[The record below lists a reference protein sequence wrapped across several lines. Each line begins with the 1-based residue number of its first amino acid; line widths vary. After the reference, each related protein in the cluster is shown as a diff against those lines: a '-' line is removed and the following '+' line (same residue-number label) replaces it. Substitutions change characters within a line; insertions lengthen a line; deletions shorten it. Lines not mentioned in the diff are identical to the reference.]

1 MELKD
6 GIVKLSGFC
15 EATFELY
22 GQMVDG
28 FIIQINGINYGA
40 CLDPD
45 DGYRSYGEFFETNQP
60 CTNTFPPQD
69 VLLEVTNHAGGSGA
83 YGLYDDPRMDYIE
96 ISNPETKKTILEV
109 GTIWYDSYYPM
120 GRCYFNPEALPIN
133 KLKQLNYEKR

>member
-15 EATFELY
+15 EATFEFYDEL
-22 GQMVDG
+22 VDG

-40 CLDPD
+40 CRDPN
-45 DGYRSYGEFFETNQP
+45 DGYRSYGAFFETNQP

-69 VLLEVTNHAGGSGA
+69 VELERIDDKGG
-83 YGLYDDPRMDYIE
+83 YDWCEEPRRTMLYLG
-96 ISNPETKKTILEV
+96 NPATKEVILEV

-133 KLKQLNYEKR
+133 KLK

>member
-15 EATFELY
+15 EATFEFY
-22 GQMVDG
+22 GEKVDG
-28 FIIQINGINYGA
+28 FIIRINDINYGA

-45 DGYRSYGEFFETNQP
+45 DGYRSYGAFFETNQP
-60 CTNTFPPQD
+60 CTNTFPSQD
-69 VLLEVTNHAGGSGA
+69 VLLKQIDDKGG
-83 YGLYDDPRMDYIE
+83 YDWCEEPRMNRIE
-96 ISNPETKKTILEV
+96 ISNPETKETILSV

-133 KLKQLNYEKR
+133 KLKGIL